1 MNNFV
6 LKGLI
11 CFTKNPQEFNIYENY
26 YLVCL
31 DGMVKGIYETL
42 PDEFKNL
49 KLYDYTN
56 KLIFPGMIDLHVH
69 APQYPFRGMSMD
81 LELMDWLNNY
91 TFPEEEKYAYLD
103 YANKAYNMF
112 VDDLKH
118 SATSRASVFATRH
131 RDATTLLM
139 GLLEKSGLITFV
151 GKVNMD
157 REATDNLVEESPETS
172 AFDTI
177 GWVNDTIN
185 SFKNTKPILTPR
197 FIPSC
202 TDELMEELRQIQMLF
217 GLPVQSHLSESLDEI
232 EFVKTLRPFNKFYG
246 EAYHEYGLFGKNEE
260 DNKQVKTIMAH
271 CVWSTEEEINLMK
284 NNGVYIAH
292 CPTSNTNLS
301 SGIAPIRKYLDLK
314 MNIGLGTDIAAGH
327 SLSMFNAIKDAI
339 QVSKLYFRLV
349 NKESAPLRLN
359 EAFYLATKGGG
370 SFFGKVGSFEEDFE
384 FDAIILDD
392 SIFNSPRDLTTLERI
407 ERAIYLS
414 LDEKGLVSKFV
425 KGNKIL

>member
-56 KLIFPGMIDLHVH
+56 KLILPGMIDLHVH

>member
-112 VDDLKH
+112 VDDLKN

-349 NKESAPLRLN
+349 NKESAPLKLN

>member
-112 VDDLKH
+112 VDDLKN

>member
-425 KGNKIL
+425 KGNKIF